1 MLALTIAAAG
11 TPAASPSDNCANWNE
26 STNENPALS
35 VRFLGGAVVVEPGD
49 CGKFGE
55 DPFAGWETELVGER
69 ESVGELTL
77 TPRDASC

>member
-49 CGKFGE
+49 CAELGE
-55 DPFAGWETELVGER
+55 DPLDGWETGLVGER
-69 ESVGELTL
+69 DSVGELTL
-77 TPRDASC
+77 TPNDPSC